1 MSAVDS
7 TLATP
12 RETPPRRSYSL
23 GRYVPLVPPLT
34 VLLLLFAMPMGM
46 MVGLSFQS
54 QGGAFTL
61 ENYGRFFSDDLV
73 LEGLLRTIVMS
84 ALVAVSVTALAYPLA
99 YYLARSESRWRSVV
113 FALVI
118 APELAGVVLR
128 TYGWLIILEDHG
140 FINNWL
146 ISLGVVSEP
155 LRLSKNMFGVVIGLT
170 HVLLPF
176 GVLSLLPSLQGIDRN
191 IEKSAQILGASR
203 LAVLRHIVIPLSLP
217 GIMSA
222 FFIAFTLSAS
232 AYATP
237 ALIGGAGFHVMA
249 TMIYEQLLVLVD
261 WPFAAVMAN
270 ILLIIVVGI
279 AFASSRIESRLHAKM
294 NV

>member
-1 MSAVDS
+1 MF
-7 TLATP
+7 
-12 RETPPRRSYSL
+12 RC
-23 GRYVPLVPPLT
+23 VPPAT

-46 MVGLSFQS
+46 MIGLSFQS
-54 QGGAFTL
+54 SDAAPSLWTITS
-61 ENYGRFFSDDLV
+61 RFFGDDLV

-84 ALVAVSVTALAYPLA
+84 VLVAASVTVLAYPVA

-128 TYGWLIILEDHG
+128 TYGWLIILDDHG
-140 FINNWL
+140 FINNALIALGL
-146 ISLGVVSEP
+146 ISAP
-155 LRLSKNMFGVVIGLT
+155 LALSKNMFGVVVGLT
-170 HVLLPF
+170 HVVLPF
-176 GVLSLLPSLQGIDRN
+176 GVLSLLPSFQGIDRN
-191 IEKSAQILGASR
+191 LEKSAQILGASR
-203 LAVLRHIVIPLSLP
+203 LSVLRHIILPLSVP
-217 GIMSA
+217 GIMSS

-249 TMIYEQLLVLVD
+249 TMIYEQLLVLRRLALRRRHGQHPAD
-261 WPFAAVMAN
+261 HRRRHRLRERRGSRAA
-270 ILLIIVVGI
+270 
-279 AFASSRIESRLHAKM
+279 FTAKL

>member
-1 MSAVDS
+1 MSVIHS
-7 TLATP
+7 TLAAR
-12 RETPPRRSYSL
+12 REAPRRRPFSFI
-23 GRYVPLVPPLT
+23 RYIPLVPPTT

-46 MVGLSFQS
+46 MIGLSFQS
-54 QGGAFTL
+54 REGAVTL
-61 ENYGRFFSDDLV
+61 ENYGRFFGDDLV
-73 LEGLLRTIVMS
+73 LEGLLRTVVMS
-84 ALVAVSVTALAYPLA
+84 VLVAASVTVLAYPLA
-99 YYLARSESRWRSVV
+99 YYLARSASRWRSVV

-128 TYGWLIILEDHG
+128 TYGWLVILENHG
-140 FINNWL
+140 FINNAL
-146 ISLGVVSEP
+146 MSLGLVSEP
-155 LRLSKNMFGVVIGLT
+155 LPLAKSMVGVVIGLT

-176 GVLSLLPSLQGIDRN
+176 GVLSLLPSFQGIDPN
-191 IEKSAQILGASR
+191 LEKSAQILGASR
-203 LAVLRHIVIPLSLP
+203 LSVLRHIIVPLSLP
-217 GIMSA
+217 GILSS

-261 WPFAAVMAN
+261 WSFAAVMAN
-270 ILLIIVVGI
+270 ILLIIVVGV
-279 AFASSRIESRLHAKM
+279 AFASSRIESRLHSKL

>member
-1 MSAVDS
+1 MSVIHS
-7 TLATP
+7 TLAAR
-12 RETPPRRSYSL
+12 REAPRRRPFSFI
-23 GRYVPLVPPLT
+23 RYIPLVPPTT

-46 MVGLSFQS
+46 MIGLSFQS
-54 QGGAFTL
+54 REGAVTL
-61 ENYGRFFSDDLV
+61 ENYGRFFGDDLV
-73 LEGLLRTIVMS
+73 LEGLLRTVVMS
-84 ALVAVSVTALAYPLA
+84 VLVAASVTVLAYPLA
-99 YYLARSESRWRSVV
+99 YYLARSASRWRSVV

-128 TYGWLIILEDHG
+128 TYGWLVILENHG
-140 FINNWL
+140 FINNAL
-146 ISLGVVSEP
+146 MSLGLVSEP
-155 LRLSKNMFGVVIGLT
+155 LPLAKSMVGVVIGLT

-176 GVLSLLPSLQGIDRN
+176 GVLSLLPSFQGIDPN
-191 IEKSAQILGASR
+191 LEKSAQILGASR
-203 LAVLRHIVIPLSLP
+203 LSVLRHIIVPLSLP
-217 GIMSA
+217 GILSS

-261 WPFAAVMAN
+261 WSFAAVMAN
-270 ILLIIVVGI
+270 ILLIIVVGV
-279 AFASSRIESRLHAKM
+279 AFASSRIESRLHGKL

>member
-1 MSAVDS
+1 MSAIDS
-7 TLATP
+7 TLVTRPQA
-12 RETPPRRSYSL
+12 PPRRPL
-23 GRYVPLVPPLT
+23 LAGRYVPLLPPAT
-34 VLLLLFAMPMGM
+34 ILLLLFAVPMGM
-46 MVGLSFQS
+46 MIGLSFQNS
-54 QGGAFTL
+54 SAAFSL
-61 ENYGRFFSDDLV
+61 DNYGRFFGDDLV
-73 LEGLLRTIVMS
+73 LEGLLRTVAMS
-84 ALVAVSVTALAYPLA
+84 ALVAAAVTALAYPLA
-99 YYLARSESRWRSVV
+99 YYLARSESRWRSAV

-128 TYGWLIILEDHG
+128 SYGWLIILDSHG
-140 FINNWL
+140 FLNNAL
-146 ISLGVVSEP
+146 VSLGLISEP
-155 LRLSKNMFGVVIGLT
+155 LALTKSMFGVVVGLT

-176 GVLSLLPSLQGIDRN
+176 GVLSLLPSFQGIDRN

-203 LAVLRHIVIPLSLP
+203 LSILRHIIIPLSLP
-217 GIMSA
+217 GIMSS

-279 AFASSRIESRLHAKM
+279 AFASAQIENRLHRKL

>member
-1 MSAVDS
+1 MSVIHS
-7 TLATP
+7 TLAAR
-12 RETPPRRSYSL
+12 REAPRRRPFSFI
-23 GRYVPLVPPLT
+23 RYIPLVPPTT

-46 MVGLSFQS
+46 MIGLSFQS
-54 QGGAFTL
+54 REGAVTL
-61 ENYGRFFSDDLV
+61 ENYGRFFCDDLV
-73 LEGLLRTIVMS
+73 LEGLLRTVVMS
-84 ALVAVSVTALAYPLA
+84 VLVAASVTVLAYPLA
-99 YYLARSESRWRSVV
+99 YYLARSASRWRSVV

-128 TYGWLIILEDHG
+128 TYGWLVILENHG
-140 FINNWL
+140 FINNAL
-146 ISLGVVSEP
+146 MSLGLVSEP
-155 LRLSKNMFGVVIGLT
+155 LPLAKSMVGVVIGLT

-176 GVLSLLPSLQGIDRN
+176 GVLSLLPSFQGIDPN
-191 IEKSAQILGASR
+191 LEKSAQILGASR
-203 LAVLRHIVIPLSLP
+203 LSVLRHIIVPLSLP
-217 GIMSA
+217 GILSS

-261 WPFAAVMAN
+261 WSFAAVMAN
-270 ILLIIVVGI
+270 ILLIIVVGV
-279 AFASSRIESRLHAKM
+279 AFASSRIESRLHGKL

>member
-1 MSAVDS
+1 MSAADS
-7 TLATP
+7 TLVPP
-12 RETPPRRSYSL
+12 REPARRFLSI
-23 GRYVPLVPPLT
+23 GPYVPLVPPLT
-34 VLLLLFAMPMGM
+34 VLLLLFALPMGM
-46 MVGLSFQS
+46 MIGLSFQ
-54 QGGAFTL
+54 GRTGAFTL
-61 ENYGRFFSDDLV
+61 ENYGRFFGDDLV

-84 ALVAVSVTALAYPLA
+84 AMVAVCVTVLAYPLA
-99 YYLARSESRWRSVV
+99 YYLARSESRWRPVV

-128 TYGWLIILEDHG
+128 TYGWLIILESHG
-140 FINNWL
+140 FINNAL
-146 ISLGVVSEP
+146 IHLGLVSEP
-155 LRLSKNMFGVVIGLT
+155 LALSKNLFGVVVGLT

-176 GVLSLLPSLQGIDRN
+176 GVLSLLPSFQGIDRN
-191 IEKSAQILGASR
+191 LEKSAQILGASR
-203 LAVLRHIVIPLSLP
+203 LSVLRHIIVPLSLP
-217 GIMSA
+217 GIMSS

-249 TMIYEQLLVLVD
+249 TMVYEQLLILVD
-261 WPFAAVMAN
+261 WSFAAVMAN

-279 AFASSRIESRLHAKM
+279 AYASSRVESRLHSKL